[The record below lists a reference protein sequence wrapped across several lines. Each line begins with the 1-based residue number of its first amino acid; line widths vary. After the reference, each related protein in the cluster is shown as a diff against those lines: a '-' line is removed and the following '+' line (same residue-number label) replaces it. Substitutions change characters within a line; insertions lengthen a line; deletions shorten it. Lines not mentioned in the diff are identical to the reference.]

1 MKNKKIIAYL
11 LILVTLCIGISSVGA
26 TPYNS
31 SNKATPYN
39 SSKSSNKTCS
49 SYKKKKNCNN
59 NSSCTWVSKKCRVK
73 TCTSL
78 SSNNCSGNT
87 DKNKKKCQWNGST
100 CCPNGRCNNT
110 GMTSTLDT
118 SGSNL
123 KNLETNTKSSNSTS
137 GNIKGCDV
145 LGPKTSE
152 LLKWGLNL
160 LRIGG
165 PLLVIALGIT
175 DFLKVLLSGEDK
187 EYKECGKKFIKRLL
201 ALVVLQLLPYILFF
215 VIDISGVTTQY
226 GIERGEIYC
235 VLDF

>member
-1 MKNKKIIAYL
+1 M
-11 LILVTLCIGISSVGA
+11 
-26 TPYNS
+26 
-31 SNKATPYN
+31 
-39 SSKSSNKTCS
+39 
-49 SYKKKKNCNN
+49 
-59 NSSCTWVSKKCRVK
+59 SKKCRVK

-100 CCPNGRCNNT
+100 CCPNGRCGNT
-110 GMTSTLDT
+110 GMTSTLET
-118 SGSNL
+118 SGADLENIDMS
-123 KNLETNTKSSNSTS
+123 KNTNTGSSTS
-137 GNIKGCDV
+137 DNIKGCDV

-165 PLLVIALGIT
+165 PLLVIALGVT
-175 DFLKVLLSGEDK
+175 DFLKILLSGEDK

>member
-1 MKNKKIIAYL
+1 MKNKKIIACL
-11 LILVTLCIGISSVGA
+11 LILVTLCIGISSVG
-26 TPYNS
+26 
-31 SNKATPYN
+31 ATPYN

-87 DKNKKKCQWNGST
+87 
-100 CCPNGRCNNT
+100 
-110 GMTSTLDT
+110 GMTSTLET
-118 SGSNL
+118 SGADLENIDMS
-123 KNLETNTKSSNSTS
+123 KNTNTGSSTS
-137 GNIKGCDV
+137 DNIKGCDV

-165 PLLVIALGIT
+165 PLLVIALGVT
-175 DFLKVLLSGEDK
+175 DFLKILLSGEDK

>member
-1 MKNKKIIAYL
+1 MKNKKIIACL
-11 LILVTLCIGISSVGA
+11 LILVTLCIGISNVG
-26 TPYNS
+26 
-31 SNKATPYN
+31 ATPYN

-110 GMTSTLDT
+110 GMTSTLET
-118 SGSNL
+118 SGADLENIDMS
-123 KNLETNTKSSNSTS
+123 KNTNTGSSTS
-137 GNIKGCDV
+137 DNIKGCDV

-165 PLLVIALGIT
+165 PLLVIALGVT
-175 DFLKVLLSGEDK
+175 DFLKILLSGEDK

-226 GIERGEIYC
+226 GIEKGEIYC

>member
-1 MKNKKIIAYL
+1 MKNKKIIACL

-31 SNKATPYN
+31 SN
-39 SSKSSNKTCS
+39 SSSKTCS

-73 TCTSL
+73 SCTSL

-110 GMTSTLDT
+110 GMTSTLET
-118 SGSNL
+118 SGADLENIDMS
-123 KNLETNTKSSNSTS
+123 KNTNTGSSTS
-137 GNIKGCDV
+137 DNIKGCDV

-165 PLLVIALGIT
+165 PLLVIALGVT
-175 DFLKVLLSGEDK
+175 DFLKILLSGEDK

>member
-1 MKNKKIIAYL
+1 MKNKKIIACL

-26 TPYNS
+26 TPYNF
-31 SNKATPYN
+31 
-39 SSKSSNKTCS
+39 SKSSNKTCS

-100 CCPNGRCNNT
+100 CCPNGRCGNT
-110 GMTSTLDT
+110 GMTSTLET
-118 SGSNL
+118 SGADLENIDMS
-123 KNLETNTKSSNSTS
+123 KNTNTGSSTS
-137 GNIKGCDV
+137 DNIKGCDV

-165 PLLVIALGIT
+165 PLLVIALGVT
-175 DFLKVLLSGEDK
+175 DFLKILLSGEDK

-226 GIERGEIYC
+226 GIEKGEIYC

>member
-1 MKNKKIIAYL
+1 MKNKKIIACL
-11 LILVTLCIGISSVGA
+11 LILVTLCIGISSVG
-26 TPYNS
+26 
-31 SNKATPYN
+31 ATPYN

-100 CCPNGRCNNT
+100 CCPNGRCGNT
-110 GMTSTLDT
+110 EMTSTLET
-118 SGSNL
+118 SGADLENIDMS
-123 KNLETNTKSSNSTS
+123 KNTNTGSSTS
-137 GNIKGCDV
+137 DNIKGCDV

-165 PLLVIALGIT
+165 PLLVIALGVT
-175 DFLKVLLSGEDK
+175 DFLKILLSGEDK

>member
-1 MKNKKIIAYL
+1 MKNKKIIACL
-11 LILVTLCIGISSVGA
+11 LILVTLCVGISSVG
-26 TPYNS
+26 
-31 SNKATPYN
+31 ATPYN

-59 NSSCTWVSKKCRVK
+59 NSSCKWVSKKCRVK

-100 CCPNGRCNNT
+100 CCPNGRYNNT

-165 PLLVIALGIT
+165 PLLVIALGVT
-175 DFLKVLLSGEDK
+175 DFLKILLSGEDK

>member
-1 MKNKKIIAYL
+1 MKNKKIIACL

-31 SNKATPYN
+31 SN
-39 SSKSSNKTCS
+39 SSSKTCS

-100 CCPNGRCNNT
+100 CCPNGRCGNT
-110 GMTSTLDT
+110 GMTSTLET
-118 SGSNL
+118 SGADLENIDMS
-123 KNLETNTKSSNSTS
+123 KNTSSSTSTS

-165 PLLVIALGIT
+165 PLLVIALGVT
-175 DFLKVLLSGEDK
+175 DFLKILLSGEDK

-226 GIERGEIYC
+226 GIEKGEIYC